1 MNSVDITIAI
11 LEERIQDLLCDAL
24 EGGSND
30 WYIILSYNYPEGQ
43 TKETM
48 PPEFPHLEL
57 ILKGGSLTIGDIEGQ
72 MPSRIIDLEACK
84 QALQR
89 MSRDFKDEFA
99 AFITGNDDAN
109 TGDVFLQLAV
119 FDEIVFG

>member
-1 MNSVDITIAI
+1 MNSVDITISI
-11 LEERIQDLLCDAL
+11 FEERIQDLLCDAL
-24 EGGSND
+24 EGGSNY
-30 WYIILSYNYPEGQ
+30 WYIILSRNYPEGQ

-48 PPEFPHLEL
+48 PLEFPKLEL
-57 ILKGGSLTIGDIEGQ
+57 IFKGGSLTIGDIEGQ

-99 AFITGNDDAN
+99 AFITGDDDAN

-119 FDEIVFG
+119 YDEVVFS